1 MKKLTLILLFILI
14 SATLYGQSS
23 RGIDVSRYQK
33 SISWS
38 KVKAANV
45 GFVYIKATEGSTL
58 KDSRFE
64 SNFSGAKSA
73 GLEVG
78 VYHFFRMTSSPYKQF
93 ENFKRAIGSKKMD
106 LIPMVDVEVR
116 DGHSK
121 ASLQK
126 NLDIFISLIKQHYGC
141 VPMIYSS
148 QVFYNKYLAPKY
160 NRYHLYLGRYNKIPP
175 TITGKGTY
183 TIWQYTE
190 SGKING
196 ISTAVDICRF
206 HPNHNLNSIR
216 LKKRS

>member
-1 MKKLTLILLFILI
+1 
-14 SATLYGQSS
+14 
-23 RGIDVSRYQK
+23 
-33 SISWS
+33 
-38 KVKAANV
+38 
-45 GFVYIKATEGSTL
+45 
-58 KDSRFE
+58 
-64 SNFSGAKSA
+64 
-73 GLEVG
+73 
-78 VYHFFRMTSSPYKQF
+78 MTSSPYKQF

-126 NLDIFISLIKQHYGC
+126 NLDIFISLVKQHYGC
-141 VPMIYSS
+141 IPMIYSS
-148 QVFYNKYLAPKY
+148 QVFYNKYLAPKD

-206 HPNHNLNSIR
+206 HPNHSLNSIR